1 MSENFNVISYPADVG
16 GCGFYRMMF
25 PKMSLQT
32 ITPFVRFIESFKYVI
47 DPNFYR
53 DIRIIRLQRQVS
65 NSQCE
70 FYLKFLKPVCR
81 SLGIWMVYEID
92 DVICY
97 DDIPNYNCAKEAFN
111 KDEFYH
117 NVKTML
123 EISDFITVTTDELK
137 SYYSTKY
144 KIELDKIIVIPN
156 YLPRWWIGETYNI
169 DRQCIQFEEFINNK
183 KKPRIGL
190 PLSSSH
196 YDLSGKNNYVD
207 DITHI
212 VEYIRN
218 THRQYQWCF
227 IGHVPK
233 QLEDL
238 LRDKK
243 IEILPGSDLLNYP
256 REMWRH
262 NFQCIVAPLQ
272 DNIFNNSK
280 SNIKLLESWALG
292 IPSISQNLPIYNK
305 YTDMVFDNANDLD
318 NKLNWLFKDR
328 QTYRKHIKENRNFI
342 DYGKTSIKYFEKGAW
357 IEKNLDKW
365 LSIHTLPQRTISYD
379 LTLKTHKISNQSVK
393 LEL

>member
-1 MSENFNVISYPADVG
+1 MSENYNIISYPADVG

-25 PKMSLQT
+25 PKMALQT

-47 DPNFYR
+47 DPKFYR
-53 DIRIIRLQRQVS
+53 DIRIVRLQRQVS

-70 FYLKFLKPVCR
+70 FFIKFLKPVCK
-81 SLGIWMVYEID
+81 SLGVWLVYEID

-97 DDIPNYNCAKEAFN
+97 DDIPDYNIAKEAFN
-111 KDEFYH
+111 KEEFYH

-123 EISDFITVTTDELK
+123 EISDFVTVTTDELK
-137 SYYSTKY
+137 TYYSNKY
-144 KIELDKIIVIPN
+144 QIELDKIIVIPN

-169 DRQCIQFEEFINNK
+169 DRQLTQYEDTVVRK

-196 YDLSGKNNYVD
+196 YDLNNKNGNKD
-207 DITHI
+207 DISHI
-212 VEYIRN
+212 TDYIRS
-218 THRQYQWCF
+218 TYKQFQWCF

-233 QLEDL
+233 VLEDL
-238 LRDKK
+238 LIEKK

-262 NFQCIVAPLQ
+262 NFQTIVAPLQ
-272 DNIFNNSK
+272 DNTFNRCK

-292 IPSISQNLPIYNK
+292 IPSIAQDIPTYNK
-305 YTDMVFDNANDLD
+305 YTDMVFTDANQLD
-318 NKLNWLFKDR
+318 NKLNWLFKDKQR
-328 QTYRKHIKENRNFI
+328 YKKHVRENRDFI
-342 DYGKTSIKYFEKGAW
+342 DYGRKNLKYFENGAW
-357 IEKNLDKW
+357 IEKNLEKW
-365 LSIHTLPQRTISYD
+365 LSIHTLSQKTINYD
-379 LTLKTHKISNQSVK
+379 LTLKTHTISNQSVK